1 MAEVDSRATHW
12 ENFEV
17 RSFGI
22 ALQESETSLHVVS
35 AAKAMTGP
43 RAAGLISLRDCR
55 KRVLDR
61 AAMYP
66 RIHAQAVGASRLC
79 GA

>member
-1 MAEVDSRATHW
+1 MDSRATHW

-22 ALQESETSLHVVS
+22 ALQDIGASLHMLS

-43 RAAGLISLRDCR
+43 CAAGLISLLRR
-55 KRVLDR
+55 RGRVLDR
-61 AAMYP
+61 AVMY
-66 RIHAQAVGASRLC
+66 
-79 GA
+79 